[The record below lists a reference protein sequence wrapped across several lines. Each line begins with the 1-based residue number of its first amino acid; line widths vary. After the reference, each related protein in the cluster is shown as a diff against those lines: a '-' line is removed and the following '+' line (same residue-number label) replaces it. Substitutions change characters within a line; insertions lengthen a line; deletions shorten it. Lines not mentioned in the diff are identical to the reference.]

1 MSVAD
6 RYPLMTAGMEER
18 RVARFEEAVDALL
31 AGAEEGA
38 IRKVIYDDAKRT
50 LGDAVYKGFDN
61 VRGPY
66 FHGGRWESL
75 PEDVRNLDEKLGIPS
90 SLHDVLALHKR
101 LSKTTVE
108 HPVVDAMKRF
118 AAEALPLAEAAAALK
133 DKLVKG
139 RVVNPE
145 GPAKPVNPNKV
156 IGTCPCCSRGIAVTG
171 GTMAHH
177 GYERPGTGYQT
188 DSCAGIR
195 FKPLEVSSEGLAW
208 LVETTQQHLDQ
219 LRKTYEGRESIRSL
233 VRIDRRNQRVEVT
246 PDMPEWRREFASWV
260 ATTER
265 DIRWLESDLERLEP
279 MLRDWKP
286 NAEWI
291 AANGERAGLG
301 GDAMQGQRTDVKPGP
316 LVTAAMSDDG
326 LDGVGLRLPGDW
338 TGKIKTVPVVEVP
351 PTGLSDLDEVEGA
364 ASEQAQVV
372 ELRPGDQQAPHYH
385 RVYAE
390 REDGRYVLAFET
402 HPGFDAAETS
412 QFVRELEAYG
422 RGKQEAREH
431 ERTAISKLVELHQ
444 QSPRDSALSSWQ
456 NLRRLAEERGL
467 GANIGLVEATDGP
480 SFRVAYTK
488 NGQDTAIES
497 TLYAN
502 GKAVTTHRGER
513 QPGTGP
519 TADAQWQADQ
529 FAHALAREEGPSGP
543 AVGHPAKAEIVR
555 RFGEIAV
562 ELGVSKAREQEVGEQ
577 LFESMV
583 RVHTKIEK
591 ESAALRRLIGGR
603 AEKKSDP
610 EASLCD
616 WMMERSPEV
625 REIIIRNNTRPY
637 VPLYIDD
644 ELEPSSPNVVG
655 AGPGP

>member
-1 MSVAD
+1 MSAAD
-6 RYPLMTAGMEER
+6 LYPLMTAGMEER

-301 GDAMQGQRTDVKPGP
+301 GDATQGQRADVK
-316 LVTAAMSDDG
+316 
-326 LDGVGLRLPGDW
+326 
-338 TGKIKTVPVVEVP
+338 
-351 PTGLSDLDEVEGA
+351 
-364 ASEQAQVV
+364 Q
-372 ELRPGDQQAPHYH
+372 
-385 RVYAE
+385 
-390 REDGRYVLAFET
+390 
-402 HPGFDAAETS
+402 
-412 QFVRELEAYG
+412 
-422 RGKQEAREH
+422 EH
-431 ERTAISKLVELHQ
+431 ERAAISKLVELHQ
-444 QSPRDSALSSWQ
+444 QNPRDSALSSWQ

-467 GANIGLVEATDGP
+467 GANIELVEATDGP
-480 SFRVAYTK
+480 SFRVAYSK
-488 NGQDTAIES
+488 NGQNTAIES

-529 FAHALAREEGPSGP
+529 FAYSHAREEGPSGP
-543 AVGHPAKAEIVR
+543 TVGHPAKAEIVR
-555 RFGEIAV
+555 RFGEVAV
-562 ELGVSKAREQEVGEQ
+562 ELGVSKARELEVGEQ

-591 ESAALRRLIGGR
+591 ESAALRRLVGGR
-603 AEKKSDP
+603 TEKKSDP

-644 ELEPSSPNVVG
+644 ELEPSSPNVVD

>member
-75 PEDVRNLDEKLGIPS
+75 PEDVRKLDEKLGIPS

-208 LVETTQQHLDQ
+208 LVETMQQHLDQ

-301 GDAMQGQRTDVKPGP
+301 GDAMQGQRAVVKQ
-316 LVTAAMSDDG
+316 D
-326 LDGVGLRLPGDW
+326 
-338 TGKIKTVPVVEVP
+338 
-351 PTGLSDLDEVEGA
+351 
-364 ASEQAQVV
+364 
-372 ELRPGDQQAPHYH
+372 
-385 RVYAE
+385 
-390 REDGRYVLAFET
+390 
-402 HPGFDAAETS
+402 
-412 QFVRELEAYG
+412 
-422 RGKQEAREH
+422 H
-431 ERTAISKLVELHQ
+431 ERAAISKLVELHQ

-467 GANIGLVEATDGP
+467 GANIELVEATDGP
-480 SFRVAYTK
+480 SFRVAYSK
-488 NGQDTAIES
+488 NGQNTAIES

-519 TADAQWQADQ
+519 TVDAQWQADQ
-529 FAHALAREEGPSGP
+529 FAYAHAREEGPSGP
-543 AVGHPAKAEIVR
+543 VVGHPAKAEIVR

-591 ESAALRRLIGGR
+591 ESAALRRLVGGR
-603 AEKKSDP
+603 TEKRSDP

-644 ELEPSSPNVVG
+644 ELEPGSPNVVD
-655 AGPGP
+655 AGPVP